1 MAILAHC
8 HRRDHRHDAGAGQRV
23 DDAAVNTGGFSHE
36 TQVHHL
42 FDGAAQILG
51 GALHFD
57 GGHQTGVL
65 AADAHG
71 AATGLGDVRNDFLVD
86 AAGQH
91 HFRHFSRG
99 RIRHAQA
106 IDKAAL
112 NPQPLQQIADLRPAA
127 VHHHRVDAHGFEQ
140 HDILGKILRAF
151 GIAHRVAAIFHHE
164 GLAGIA
170 LQIGQRLDQRFRL
183 GQHVRV
189 GGVCAHGNSPYWGWP
204 GSSST
209 ILPPTGTAAHCALTS
224 AMRARMAVSSAPVIG
239 SGVSPRSSQ
248 VTA

>member
-23 DDAAVNTGGFSHE
+23 DDAAINAGGFTHE
-36 TQVHHL
+36 TQVHRL
-42 FDGAAQILG
+42 LDGAARILG

-71 AATGLGDVRNDFLVD
+71 AATGLGNVRDDFLVD

-91 HFRHFSRG
+91 HFRHFRRG

-112 NPQPLQQIADLRPAA
+112 DPQPLQQIADLRPAA
-127 VHHHRVDAHGFEQ
+127 VHYHRVDAHGFQQ
-140 HDILGKILRAF
+140 HDILGKIPRAF
-151 GIAHRVAAIFHHE
+151 GIAHGMAAIFHHE
-164 GLAGIA
+164 GHAGIA
-170 LQIGQRLDQRFRL
+170 LQIRQRLDQRFRL
-183 GQHVRV
+183 GQHIRV
-189 GGVCAHGNSPYWGWP
+189 GGVCAHRKSPYWGWP
-204 GSSST
+204 GSSSANC
-209 ILPPTGTAAHCALTS
+209 PPTGTAAHCAVTP
-224 AMRARMAVSSAPVIG
+224 AIRALMALSSVAVMG
-239 SGVSPRSSQ
+239 NGVSPRSSQ